1 MHLPGAKHCGGQ
13 RRIQPN
19 LAGSDLLFSQ
29 QRSGEPSL
37 SRAGLTSIGRQIE
50 RTPLCDQTSPRRAP
64 SHSSKMS
71 MDLAFRVSSNA
82 ADRVILSFYS
92 VWKLYIR
99 PTVQRR
105 CPANNHSSVRSD
117 WETTAD
123 EAPSAVFVRFQ
134 VRRNRP
140 SSVET
145 ARTNEWKH
153 YHMTAI
159 TSKAAVNPPG

>member
-71 MDLAFRVSSNA
+71 IDLAFRVSSDA

-92 VWKLYIR
+92 KWKLNIR
-99 PTVQRR
+99 PTVRRR
-105 CPANNHSSVRSD
+105 CPA
-117 WETTAD
+117 TIT
-123 EAPSAVFVRFQ
+123 APSAPTGKQPLTRLPPPCSSASKCAETGLPPSK
-134 VRRNRP
+134 RP
-140 SSVET
+140 
-145 ARTNEWKH
+145 ARTSGNTIIWRQ
-153 YHMTAI
+153 
-159 TSKAAVNPPG
+159 

>member
-1 MHLPGAKHCGGQ
+1 MHLPGAKHCGAQ

-71 MDLAFRVSSNA
+71 MDLAFRVIKCRGSCDFVVLLRVEALHSTDSPA
-82 ADRVILSFYS
+82 ALSGH
-92 VWKLYIR
+92 
-99 PTVQRR
+99 
-105 CPANNHSSVRSD
+105 NHSSVRSD

-153 YHMTAI
+153 YHTTAI